1 MNGSTPTADANR
13 RTRRRVRAAVRLAMC
28 IVLLVGAC
36 GTAPPGSISPELT
49 DEGVVFR
56 YRDPVA
62 QVVQISGSWETN
74 FHLRG
79 REWTSNTRV
88 GRMERA
94 TDGVWELRVPL
105 GPGRYE
111 YVFLVDGRFWHV
123 DPNNPQRA
131 PDGADGWVSL
141 LVVP

>member
-1 MNGSTPTADANR
+1 MHANPSRGEPRPTR
-13 RTRRRVRAAVRLAMC
+13 PTRAVV
-28 IVLLVGAC
+28 VLGAC
-36 GTAPPGSISPELT
+36 ALWFLSACASAPPGPNSPELT
-49 DEGVVFR
+49 DAGVMFR

-74 FHLRG
+74 FYLRG

-88 GRMERA
+88 GRMER
-94 TDGVWELRVPL
+94 TPDGVWELRVAL

-111 YVFLVDGRFWHV
+111 YLFLVDGRFWRV
-123 DPNNPQRA
+123 DSNNPQRA
-131 PDGADGWVSL
+131 QDGADGWVSL